1 MTVHGMPAVRV
12 PRPIEDRDYGREEY
26 IEDCVQRV
34 LKGEEV
40 LVTFGCICSAE
51 SLIPVLRAKYT
62 GFFPGFRGALK
73 EVVSG
78 VEKAGKKV
86 LQKPLMFGNNSDAL
100 GLENSG
106 PDGYFVSLDN
116 ENIMQKLS

>member
-1 MTVHGMPAVRV
+1 MAVYGAPAVRV
-12 PRPIEDRDYGREEY
+12 PRPIEDREYGREEY

-34 LKGEEV
+34 LKGENV
-40 LVTFGCICSAE
+40 FVTLGCICSAE
-51 SLIPVLRAKYT
+51 YT
-62 GFFPGFRGALK
+62 GFFPGFEGALK
-73 EVVSG
+73 EVISE
-78 VEKAGKKV
+78 VEKAGKKALV
-86 LQKPLMFGNNSDAL
+86 KPLMHGNNSDAL